1 MSPFTKI
8 FAFISCC
15 CSHNYRTSTG
25 NSTDFPC
32 FVNGY
37 SPIIFYATHQDP
49 FPAPTV
55 KFAIKDLFPWAKIQ
69 LPLGYGDDDLSTHH
83 LPFEMRIGVILAR
96 AIVVV
101 FLLLAVL
108 PLQMVQRLVAEHS
121 FVSATYTALGFALKA
136 VGVIVLFTGEA
147 KRWYEARR

>member
-1 MSPFTKI
+1 MASEMTHPMSPFTKF

-37 SPIIFYATHQDP
+37 SPIIFTKDP

-55 KFAIKDLFPWAKIQ
+55 KFAIQDLFPWAKIQ
-69 LPLGYGDDDLSTHH
+69 LPLGYGDDDVSTHH
-83 LPFEMRIGVILAR
+83 LPFEMRTGVILAR

-101 FLLLAVL
+101 LGRGSMGGQLFE
-108 PLQMVQRLVAEHS
+108 PN
-121 FVSATYTALGFALKA
+121 FV
-136 VGVIVLFTGEA
+136 IMQE
-147 KRWYEARR
+147 